1 MGLAAFAFT
10 MFGSM
15 FFVMGS
21 QFDSE
26 KIACIRAGGDGKI
39 LHSELG
45 MPIGYKCMRM
55 HLVMKYKNG
64 EYR

>member
-1 MGLAAFAFT
+1 MGLAVFAFT

-15 FFVMGS
+15 FVVMGNH
-21 QFDSE
+21 FDAE
-26 KIACIRAGGDGKI
+26 KMACIRVGGDGKI

-45 MPIGYKCMRM
+45 MPIGYKCTRM